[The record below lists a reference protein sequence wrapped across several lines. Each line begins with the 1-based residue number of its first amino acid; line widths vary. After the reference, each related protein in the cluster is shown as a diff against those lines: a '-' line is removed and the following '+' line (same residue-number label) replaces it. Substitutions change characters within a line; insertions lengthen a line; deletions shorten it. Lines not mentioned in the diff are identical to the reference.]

1 MMRFRI
7 TNGKAFNSMRA
18 IKSPDSFQVRP
29 VRNEDWLDIENLLSN
44 APRQYMALEWWTVRE
59 WLGSPNLIAAV
70 DVEGKIA
77 GLMLIVLEESPIVW
91 LRVISAMTQR
101 CLPPLIAASIRN
113 ARTQGSTG
121 LAFLGDQHWI
131 VSYLEQAG
139 FQRVNQVV
147 TLRQHGSWKMHPG
160 AADLHVRT
168 ATLADIDAVHA
179 VDHAAFPPLW
189 WYSRKVLKRAIDFAY
204 SASVACLQTECV
216 GYQISTLR
224 QARGH
229 IVRLA
234 VYPKWQQHGIGEQL
248 VGAALEELEEAR
260 ARIITVNTQADN
272 GESLR
277 LYDRLGF
284 ERAGQP
290 WGVWFRSLEQT

>member
-1 MMRFRI
+1 MCAR
-7 TNGKAFNSMRA
+7 T
-18 IKSPDSFQVRP
+18 SPDSFHVRP
-29 VRNEDWLDIENLLSN
+29 ASNEDWLDIENLLSN

-59 WLGSPNLIAAV
+59 WLGGPNLIAAV
-70 DVEGKIA
+70 DGEGQVA
-77 GLMLIVLEESPIVW
+77 GLMLTVLEESPIVW

-101 CLPPLIAASIRN
+101 CLPPLIAASIQN

-131 VSYLEQAG
+131 VSYLEQAR

-147 TLRQHGSWKMHPG
+147 TLRQRGSWEVHPD
-160 AADLHVRT
+160 AADLHVRA
-168 ATLADIDAVHA
+168 ATFADIDAIHA
-179 VDHAAFPPLW
+179 VDHAAFPQLW

-224 QARGH
+224 QTRGH

-234 VYPKWQQHGIGEQL
+234 VHPEWQQHGIGERL
-248 VGAALEELEEAR
+248 VGKALEELEEAR

-272 GESLR
+272 AESLR
-277 LYDRLGF
+277 LYHRLGF

-290 WGVWFRSLEQT
+290 WGVWFRSVEQT